1 MANASLRHQL
11 FEKLDQKCDQ
21 MVAIRR
27 YLHENPELS
36 FKETKTAA
44 YISDFYKGKDC
55 HVQTQF
61 GRMNG
66 VVVDIYGDKATDK
79 PIKHIALRA
88 DFDALPIQEETG
100 LSFASKTAGVMHA
113 CGHDAHT
120 AYLLILAESLIELK
134 SEFSGHIRILHQ
146 PAEEVPPGGAKAMIE
161 AGCLDGIDAVLGIHV
176 MSTMEEGTVQ
186 YHAGPIQ
193 TGRATFKVILQ
204 GKGGH
209 GSMPHRANDTIVAA
223 SSFVMA
229 AQTIVSRR
237 VNPFDTA
244 VVTIGS
250 FDGKGSANVIKD
262 SVTLEGDVRVMS
274 EETRG
279 VVEEEFKRILDGIAQ
294 TYGVSYQLDY
304 QNDYPV
310 LVNNSEVT
318 QKVANSL
325 KSVAIKEI
333 LDVIDCD
340 PQTPSEDFAY
350 YAQTIPACFFY
361 VGAHEEGQPYYP
373 HHHPKFQIAESS
385 LMVSAKSMAT
395 AALAMLVEGE

>member
-1 MANASLRHQL
+1 
-11 FEKLDQKCDQ
+11 
-21 MVAIRR
+21 
-27 YLHENPELS
+27 
-36 FKETKTAA
+36 
-44 YISDFYKGKDC
+44 YKGKDC

-61 GRMNG
+61 GGMNG

-279 VVEEEFKRILDGIAQ
+279 VVEEEFKRILEGIAQ

-304 QNDYPV
+304 QNDYP
-310 LVNNSEVT
+310 
-318 QKVANSL
+318 
-325 KSVAIKEI
+325 
-333 LDVIDCD
+333 
-340 PQTPSEDFAY
+340 
-350 YAQTIPACFFY
+350 
-361 VGAHEEGQPYYP
+361 
-373 HHHPKFQIAESS
+373 
-385 LMVSAKSMAT
+385 
-395 AALAMLVEGE
+395 

>member
-61 GRMNG
+61 GGMNG

-146 PAEEVPPGGAKAMIE
+146 P
-161 AGCLDGIDAVLGIHV
+161 
-176 MSTMEEGTVQ
+176 
-186 YHAGPIQ
+186 
-193 TGRATFKVILQ
+193 
-204 GKGGH
+204 
-209 GSMPHRANDTIVAA
+209 
-223 SSFVMA
+223 
-229 AQTIVSRR
+229 
-237 VNPFDTA
+237 
-244 VVTIGS
+244 
-250 FDGKGSANVIKD
+250 
-262 SVTLEGDVRVMS
+262 
-274 EETRG
+274 
-279 VVEEEFKRILDGIAQ
+279 
-294 TYGVSYQLDY
+294 
-304 QNDYPV
+304 
-310 LVNNSEVT
+310 
-318 QKVANSL
+318 
-325 KSVAIKEI
+325 
-333 LDVIDCD
+333 
-340 PQTPSEDFAY
+340 
-350 YAQTIPACFFY
+350 
-361 VGAHEEGQPYYP
+361 
-373 HHHPKFQIAESS
+373 
-385 LMVSAKSMAT
+385 
-395 AALAMLVEGE
+395 